1 MSKAKKQHPL
11 DHQRRRFLRDS
22 AAVGAGIATTAALPG
37 LVAAETE
44 EQAVAETKQQKGY
57 RLTPHIAAYYETM
70 SS

>member
-11 DHQRRRFLRDS
+11 DHKRRRFLCDS
-22 AAVGAGIATTAALPG
+22 AAVGAGIAATAALPG
-37 LVAAETE
+37 LAAAEAG
-44 EQAVAETKQQKGY
+44 EQSAEETKQQKGY